1 MNCNKKRIL
10 VIGNS
15 GSGKST
21 FSKYL
26 GENLNIPVT
35 HLDKVFWK
43 PGWETLNREEFDSII
58 KEIILRD
65 SWIIDG
71 NYTRTL
77 GHRASRAELIY
88 FFDYPVNFCIY
99 RIYKRIFRS
108 KFRIERRYDISEGCP
123 ERWYDREFV
132 DFVRNFNKNSRP
144 RIYSALEEISFNKNN
159 LVIFKNRKEFD
170 KYKNGMKESK
180 LSDQDLYPV
189 MKSGRNDR

>member
-21 FSKYL
+21 FSKFL

-35 HLDKVFWK
+35 HLDKIFWK
-43 PGWETLNREEFDSII
+43 PGWETRNREEFDSII
-58 KEIILRD
+58 KEIILKD
-65 SWIIDG
+65 NWIIDG

-77 GHRASRAELIY
+77 GLRASRAELIY
-88 FFDYPVNFCIY
+88 FFDYPVNFCVY

-108 KFRIERRYDISEGCP
+108 KFRIERRYDISEGCH

-144 RIYSALEEISFNKNN
+144 RIYSDLEEISFNKNN

-170 KYKNGMKESK
+170 KYKNSMKESK
-180 LSDQDLYPV
+180 LSDQDPHPV